1 MLTRTL
7 VAVNVLVYVWLSLT
21 GGSTD
26 QQSLLDHGAIYGPS
40 VVHGEYWRIFTA
52 TFLHSGILHIVLNM
66 LALYQ
71 VGLLIEYLLGA
82 PRMLA
87 VYFLSALGA
96 GLAVLRFNF
105 DVPVVGASGAIFGL
119 FGALLAIG
127 MRLGPRGRTLVS
139 QAFPIIV
146 INILFGFSLR
156 NIANS
161 AHIGGLATGFVA
173 GLLLFVMPRVRQIE
187 EA

>member
-1 MLTRTL
+1 MLTRIL
-7 VAVNVLVYVWLSLT
+7 VGINVLVFIWLSLT
-21 GGSTD
+21 GGSMD
-26 QQSLLDHGAIYGPS
+26 QQSLLDHGAIFGPS
-40 VVHGEYWRIFTA
+40 VSHGEYWRIITG

-71 VGLLIEYLLGA
+71 VGTLVEYLLGS

-96 GLAVLRFNF
+96 GFAVLKFNY

-139 QAFPIIV
+139 QALPIIV
-146 INILFGFSLR
+146 LNILFGFSLK

-161 AHIGGLATGFVA
+161 AHIGGLATGFIA
-173 GLLLFVMPRVRQIE
+173 GMLLFVTPKVPHAD

>member
-1 MLTRTL
+1 MLTRIL
-7 VAVNVLVYVWLSLT
+7 VGINVLVYIWLSLS
-21 GGSTD
+21 GGSSD
-26 QQSLLDHGAIYGPS
+26 QRSLVDHGAIYGPS
-40 VVHGEYWRIFTA
+40 VAHGEYWRILTG

-71 VGLLIEYLLGA
+71 VGSLVEYLLGS

-96 GLAVLRFNF
+96 GFAVLRFNF

-139 QAFPIIV
+139 QALPII
-146 INILFGFSLR
+146 ILNILFGFSMK

-161 AHIGGLATGFVA
+161 AHIGGLATGFIA
-173 GLLLFVMPRVRQIE
+173 GLLLFVMPKVPQAE